1 VGDPRG
7 PYQSDADSGR
17 SLAGPEKPQKPTLMR
32 LNEVFGPETAP
43 EAMLIRH
50 SAAPTHDPVVL
61 AFAPQEAAGAC
72 Q

>member
-1 VGDPRG
+1 
-7 PYQSDADSGR
+7 
-17 SLAGPEKPQKPTLMR
+17 MR